1 MFEEINLWSKREE
14 VPVDEDFLIPIGKA
28 DIKRAGSDVTIVSIA
43 GCLHAVLA
51 AADAL
56 AKDGIEA
63 EVVDLRTPVPFD
75 REAVLTSVAKTG
87 RLVIVDH
94 SHKRGS
100 GARSEE
106 RSVGKEC
113 VSTCRSRWSPYH

>member
-63 EVVDLRTPVPFD
+63 EVVDLRTLVPFD

-87 RLVIVDH
+87 RLVIVDN
-94 SHKRGS
+94 SHKMGS
-100 GARSEE
+100 VDR
-106 RSVGKEC
+106 K
-113 VSTCRSRWSPYH
+113 STRLNSSH